1 MPAAA
6 SAIRSS
12 VAIAEIRSSNRNSVE
27 RSIAIAIPKSTSD
40 RCRGRKP
47 EANRLR
53 PVAATLRGLPR
64 KQLLDH
70 SQARRADGYRAIRPE
85 GAKQQGGFVRCVSAS
100 RPGGVRLQLLAT
112 SRLRPSELFP
122 VPALL
127 RCHCIPNSIVYEA
140 GRAEEMTYEALLCS
154 FLPSIARSRIRN
166 PRTGKRAFAA
176 PAVRRRCGTR
186 GHSRP
191 VPTVSAITAG
201 PGFPWSARSRC

>member
-154 FLPSIARSRIRN
+154 FLPSIARSQIRN
-166 PRTGKRAFAA
+166 PRTGKCAFAA

-191 VPTVSAITAG
+191 VPTVPAITAG

>member
-12 VAIAEIRSSNRNSVE
+12 VAIAEIGSSNRNSVE

-100 RPGGVRLQLLAT
+100 RPGSVRLQLPAT

-127 RCHCIPNSIVYEA
+127 RCHCIPNSIVYQA

-166 PRTGKRAFAA
+166 PRTGKRVFAA
-176 PAVRRRCGTR
+176 LAARRRFGTR
-186 GHSRP
+186 GLGRLVRT
-191 VPTVSAITAG
+191 VPAIIAG
-201 PGFPWSARSRC
+201 PGFLSSARSRC

>member
-6 SAIRSS
+6 SGIRSS

-100 RPGGVRLQLLAT
+100 RPGSVRLQLPAT

-127 RCHCIPNSIVYEA
+127 RCHCIPNSIVYQA

-166 PRTGKRAFAA
+166 PRTGKSAFAA

>member
-166 PRTGKRAFAA
+166 PRTGKSAFAA

-186 GHSRP
+186 GHGRP
-191 VPTVSAITAG
+191 VPIVPVITAK
-201 PGFPWSARSRC
+201 PGFP

>member
-6 SAIRSS
+6 SGIRSS
-12 VAIAEIRSSNRNSVE
+12 VAIAEIGSSNRNSVE

-100 RPGGVRLQLLAT
+100 RPGSVRLQLPAT

-127 RCHCIPNSIVYEA
+127 RCHCIPNSIVYQA

-166 PRTGKRAFAA
+166 PRTGKSAFAA